1 MKKISLFAFA
11 LLATLTATA
20 QQMPEGSLPARFK
33 VSADK
38 EVVFARGNLQ
48 YSTQGEHACADGTT
62 QKGTWRIAEN
72 QYDFIGDANAN
83 IAEDYTGYIDLFG
96 WGTSGWS
103 GGIAAYQPWSTSL
116 SSANY
121 YAGGKGENNLTGAYA
136 FADWGVYN
144 AISNAGNKPQLWRTL
159 SAEENTYLFV
169 LNRWT
174 MATVDDKLGFML
186 FPSDFTAPAGIS
198 IKYIWKA
205 DGNEAPTEFD
215 DPDYEGNIYTK
226 EQFVQLENAGVV
238 FFPCAK
244 YRLEGTNIVPLNTL
258 GMYWSTT
265 QAYAE
270 DDTWALGW
278 GVGKY
283 TANPASFGDRAFGR
297 SVRLVHDVDSK
308 TALNNATTKSK
319 AQKVVKD
326 GQVYILRD
334 GELFNILGTKQ

>member
-1 MKKISLFAFA
+1 
-11 LLATLTATA
+11 
-20 QQMPEGSLPARFK
+20 
-33 VSADK
+33 
-38 EVVFARGNLQ
+38 
-48 YSTQGEHACADGTT
+48 
-62 QKGTWRIAEN
+62 
-72 QYDFIGDANAN
+72 
-83 IAEDYTGYIDLFG
+83 
-96 WGTSGWS
+96 
-103 GGIAAYQPWSTSL
+103 
-116 SSANY
+116 
-121 YAGGKGENNLTGAYA
+121 
-136 FADWGVYN
+136 
-144 AISNAGNKPQLWRTL
+144 
-159 SAEENTYLFV
+159 
-169 LNRWT
+169 